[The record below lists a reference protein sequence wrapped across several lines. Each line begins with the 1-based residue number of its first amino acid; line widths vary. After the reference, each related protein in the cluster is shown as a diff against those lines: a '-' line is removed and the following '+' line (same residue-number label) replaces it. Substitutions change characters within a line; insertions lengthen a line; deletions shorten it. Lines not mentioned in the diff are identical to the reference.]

1 MTTNQDN
8 TATELRPRQRRGGG
22 DDRYIVLRNVLNIIF
37 MVGAVVGVVVF
48 YQCGREAGTVIILAS
63 MLFKIVE
70 CVFRFMK

>member
-1 MTTNQDN
+1 MTTNQGD
-8 TATELRPRQRRGGG
+8 TTTGMRPRRRRSGG